1 MDNSFSSLYLE
12 NQLCFPLYAAS
23 RLTTK
28 AYAPYLNELNI
39 TYPQYLVM
47 LVLWQNREQSVN
59 EIGNRLMLES
69 NTLTPLLKRL
79 ESKEL
84 LTRKRSISDERSVIV
99 SLTEK
104 GDKLKKQASSIPDKL
119 MDSFQDTTIS
129 ESEISAFKETL
140 LKLVATLDQK
150 TSAGKSKKE

>member
-1 MDNSFSSLYLE
+1 MDKSFTNLYLE

-28 AYAPYLNELNI
+28 VYSHYLNELNI

-47 LVLWQNREQSVN
+47 LVLWQHQEQSVN
-59 EIGNRLMLES
+59 EIGERLMLES

-84 LTRKRSISDERSVIV
+84 LTRKRSRSDERSVIV

-119 MDSFQDTTIS
+119 MDSFEDTTIS

-150 TSAGKSKKE
+150 ISKTK

>member
-1 MDNSFSSLYLE
+1 MDNKLTSLYLE

-28 AYAPYLNELNI
+28 VYAPYLNELNI

-47 LVLWQNREQSVN
+47 LVLWQHKEQTVN
-59 EIGNRLMLES
+59 EIGERLMLES

-79 ESKEL
+79 EGKGL
-84 LTRKRSISDERSVIV
+84 LTRTRSKSDERSVIV

-104 GDKLKKQASSIPDKL
+104 GTERKKQAGSIPSKII
-119 MDSFQDTTIS
+119 DSFKDTDIS
-129 ESEISAFKETL
+129 ETQIAAFKETL
-140 LKLVATLDQK
+140 LKLVDTLNQK
-150 TSAGKSKKE
+150 TSGGKAK